1 VDSFLRDADSIL
13 RTAVGVA
20 STGERP
26 TEMVI
31 LTGVSGGI
39 QMLAECDWPLH
50 SMRTEKGAASAYRVA
65 VQGGTVVVE
74 GEGYGRKCRLE
85 QSLPFTVPTS
95 VRIRANTSRC
105 PQLLPPAS
113 ADLATI
119 EIS

>member
-1 VDSFLRDADSIL
+1 MDSFLRDAESIL

-50 SMRTEKGAASAYRVA
+50 SIRTERGADSAYRVG

-74 GEGYGRKCRLE
+74 GEERGRKCRLE
-85 QSLPFTVPTS
+85 QSLPFTISTPFRVGAQNRT
-95 VRIRANTSRC
+95 RTK
-105 PQLLPPAS
+105 LLPPATS
-113 ADLATI
+113 DVPTI
-119 EIS
+119 RI

>member
-1 VDSFLRDADSIL
+1 MDSFLRDADSIL

-50 SMRTEKGAASAYRVA
+50 SIRAERGAASAYRIA

-74 GEGYGRKCRLE
+74 GEGRGRKCRLE
-85 QSLPFTVPTS
+85 QSLPLLVSTS
-95 VRIRANTSRC
+95 VRVSTKNSSLR
-105 PQLLPPAS
+105 LLPPATGDLS
-113 ADLATI
+113 AI
-119 EIS
+119 GI